1 MLLQE
6 VKLMVRDTNIIFQFS
21 VRLAKSK
28 GKEKELYSSFLTKKY
43 FKK

>member
-28 GKEKELYSSFLTKKY
+28 GKELYSSFLTKKY